1 MGAIE
6 GSWGRPP
13 LQNRYFSLMFRQR
26 PSWQIC
32 TCPFTVDLDLFTA
45 LSHPSS
51 STPAFLVFLRLRKA
65 HPLHQNFPTGSFATT
80 SFNTHQFGGSLSREH
95 WQISHIL
102 FPNFKKKH
110 LSSYCGRHF
119 LRIGWKLALLWLRLQ
134 KWYISTSPNILIIF
148 QLPRCRE
155 SDNGLAF
162 ISQVTQLVSRA
173 LASSSSLLPLVLRKV
188 EKANRCIKTHWQK
201 FFWTSLSLEGNL
213 TLLPRKHG
221 RPQHP
226 IPLSFLE

>member
-102 FPNFKKKH
+102 FPNFKKKT
-110 LSSYCGRHF
+110 F
-119 LRIGWKLALLWLRLQ
+119 IFLLWQALSQDWVEACPTMAKTTEVVYLHLT
-134 KWYISTSPNILIIF
+134 KYFDHISTS
-148 QLPRCRE
+148 
-155 SDNGLAF
+155 
-162 ISQVTQLVSRA
+162 
-173 LASSSSLLPLVLRKV
+173 
-188 EKANRCIKTHWQK
+188 
-201 FFWTSLSLEGNL
+201 
-213 TLLPRKHG
+213 
-221 RPQHP
+221 
-226 IPLSFLE
+226 